1 MSWSRRRPFE
11 GAVATDGPLRARSS
25 FLCALLASGALIDVA
40 QAESASE
47 EAAAVFRARCARCHG
62 EDGRSDT
69 SVGRVLKV
77 RPIVGDAAL
86 ARLTRAEIVKAVRT
100 NEKHAGVVDL
110 DGDDLQKAALVV
122 MRLAATP
129 AREIDANLPRRE

>member
-1 MSWSRRRPFE
+1 
-11 GAVATDGPLRARSS
+11 L
-25 FLCALLASGALIDVA
+25 FLCALLASGAPIDVA
-40 QAESASE
+40 HAESA
-47 EAAAVFRARCARCHG
+47 AAEVTAVFRARCARCHG

-69 SVGRVLKV
+69 SLDRVLKV

-100 NEKHAGVVDL
+100 NEKHAGVIDL
-110 DGDDLQKAALVV
+110 AGDDLQKAALVV

-129 AREIDANLPRRE
+129 ARDVGANSPGK